1 MKKLLLTEYRE
12 YVSRTPELAAI
23 IRKDEKCLL
32 LISDMEYG
40 GDQEFLRIENM
51 LFDLDTNLPFHE
63 SIVECRDRYAGGIT
77 FPLENCS
84 SFEEAFDFFVE
95 QSDCKSYWLVDDDT
109 WGNIAGL
116 DFDEIFVVVQ

>member
-1 MKKLLLTEYRE
+1 MKKLALTEYRE

-23 IRKDEKCLL
+23 IRKDENCLL

-51 LFDLDTNLPFHE
+51 LFDLDTNLPFHD

-77 FPLENCS
+77 FPSENCS

-95 QSDCKSYWLVDDDT
+95 QFGCKSYWLVDDDT
-109 WGNIAGL
+109 WGDIANL
-116 DFDEIFVVVQ
+116 DFDEIFIVVQ